1 MSEPVKKNPWA
12 SKLKDIAKDNVP
24 IVNPTPAPATK
35 LGAMF
40 PKIIKPAYAQPDPV
54 KAPGHTDLMVTPES
68 LDNMDL
74 SSLSDIEDLE
84 DPGIPPSPK
93 PTGFKSNFDDETPAT
108 KPTRELPADLDKN
121 SMQFI
126 DLIDGV
132 YGILDDPELL
142 GGVIRNIMIELKS
155 NVQYIRLVA
164 PEDIRTWVRAMRDSM
179 GLARIKKTEQKANR
193 GNGAAKKRES
203 AVSKILDS
211 MDDIG
216 DW

>member
-1 MSEPVKKNPWA
+1 MPEVAKNPWA
-12 SKLKDIAKDNVP
+12 AKLKTGDAAKP
-24 IVNPTPAPATK
+24 AAVNPTPAPATK

-40 PKIIKPAYAQPDPV
+40 PAAKPKYPV
-54 KAPGHTDLMVTPES
+54 IDAKPEGS
-68 LDNMDL
+68 VIPSVSTKSRNTLDALDDIDL
-74 SSLSDIEDLE
+74 SDLENME
-84 DPGIPPSPK
+84 DPGIPPLPK
-93 PTGFKSNFDDETPAT
+93 PVGFKSNFDDETPAT
-108 KPTRELPADLDKN
+108 KPTRELPEDLDKN

-155 NVQYIRLVA
+155 NVQYIKLVA

-179 GLARIKKTEQKANR
+179 GLARIKKTEAKSTR
-193 GNGAAKKRES
+193 GTGAKAKKDNI
-203 AVSKILDS
+203 ASKLLDS

-216 DW
+216 EW